1 MSTLLSHPPS
11 PAGFPDS
18 AGVSSARASTQAVRV
33 ICAGLVLC
41 VLLQRVAVPVGEN
54 GISGILVIGY
64 GVLGALLVLHVVDYD
79 RRRAQLYLFACAA
92 CGLAAWSGTWTG
104 RPVATMSFLLLVV
117 VYVPWV
123 FRMPSDVGTPETT
136 WRVVRFFARMMSFF
150 AAVAVGQQAAQLSGA
165 WSFQDYL
172 ADALPPRLLLG
183 DYNSVIPTAY
193 ASPVVKSQ
201 AFVFLEPSFLSQF
214 LALGILAAL
223 LVRAPL
229 WQPCLM
235 GLGMLA
241 TYSGTGFLLLAVGG
255 VVLVLR
261 SPSALRPSLLAALA
275 AVLALVLSSP
285 LAAPLIERSEETQDA
300 TSSWSLRF
308 VLPYEE
314 VAKGLQAAPHRYLTG
329 AGPGASERLLENDKQ
344 GAGLAVVYPLA
355 PKLVFEYGLPAGGLF
370 LVFWFV
376 ALLRGACL
384 RVLPV
389 SLVFMLAVLSGSLLQ
404 PPTIVL
410 AWLLSG
416 VFADD

>member
-1 MSTLLSHPPS
+1 MPI
-11 PAGFPDS
+11 
-18 AGVSSARASTQAVRV
+18 
-33 ICAGLVLC
+33 ICAGLILC

-54 GISGILVIGY
+54 GISSVLVLGY
-64 GVLGALLVLHVVDYD
+64 GVLGMLLLLNLVEHD
-79 RRRAQLYLFACAA
+79 RRRTQLYLFACAA
-92 CGLAAWSGTWTG
+92 CGLAAWSGAWTG
-104 RPVATMSFLLLVV
+104 RPVASMSFLLLVV

-123 FRMPSDVGTPETT
+123 FRLRPLAGPPDTT
-136 WRVVRFFARMMSFF
+136 WRVVRFFAQMMTFF
-150 AAVAVGQQAAQLSGA
+150 AAVAIGQQAGQRSGA
-165 WSFQDYL
+165 WPFHDYL
-172 ADALPPRLLLG
+172 ADLLPPELLLG
-183 DYNSVIPTAY
+183 DYNTVIPTEY
-193 ASPVVKSQ
+193 GSPVIKSQ

-241 TYSGTGFLLLAVGG
+241 SYSGTGILLLAVGG
-255 VVLVLR
+255 LILMLR
-261 SPSALRPSLLAALA
+261 SPSAVRPRIVAATA
-275 AVLALVLSSP
+275 AVLLLATSSP
-285 LAAPLIERSEETQDA
+285 LAAPLLERSEETQDS

-329 AGPGASERLLENDKQ
+329 AGPGSAERLLENDKE
-344 GAGLAVVYPLA
+344 GAGLAVVYPVA
-355 PKLVFEYGLPAGGLF
+355 PKLLFEYGLPAGGLF

-376 ALLRGACL
+376 ALLRGAYL
-384 RVLPV
+384 RVLPG

-404 PPTIVL
+404 PSTIVFT
-410 AWLLSG
+410 WLLSC